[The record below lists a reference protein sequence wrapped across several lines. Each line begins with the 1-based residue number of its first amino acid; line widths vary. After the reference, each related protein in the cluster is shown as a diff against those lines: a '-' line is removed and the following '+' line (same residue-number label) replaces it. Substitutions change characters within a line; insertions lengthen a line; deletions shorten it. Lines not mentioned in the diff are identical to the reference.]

1 MLNLPDPSQAV
12 MGGMQNTLA
21 LSNVMSQ
28 RNLAE
33 QQAMQVQQAREQQ
46 AAMQAELGELSKNPS
61 PAALSSMMVKYP
73 QLSEQFKRTHDVL
86 STEEQKAKVS
96 TVMPIYAALESGNTE
111 IATRLLEE
119 NATALENSGKPEEAK
134 TARVM
139 LEIAKTRPD
148 ALKASSGMFLA
159 HAMGP
164 EKFTETFTKMGGES
178 RAVAEEGRKVE
189 KAPFELSEAQSK
201 ATKAAV
207 DAKFAESNAVKDL
220 EKKGWDITK
229 IREDIGIAKE
239 NSRIAAMNA
248 AISREGNALKKQEMG
263 LKLQE
268 MKDKRDESVRGKVAE
283 ADSARGDMDN
293 FLNTVDRFLKTSVD
307 KDGKPTSTIR
317 AASGPLDSIM
327 PTMQSDVADLEAL
340 AETIGSQAF
349 MAQIPKMKGTGALSE
364 GEGKKLQASLQN
376 FSLKQSPE
384 RLIENMKEAQR
395 LILKGRSNL
404 AKKYGIPDSVPDTP
418 QAAPGAS
425 DIDALLK
432 KYGG

>member
-1 MLNLPDPSQAV
+1 M
-12 MGGMQNTLA
+12 
-21 LSNVMSQ
+21 
-28 RNLAE
+28 
-33 QQAMQVQQAREQQ
+33 
-46 AAMQAELGELSKNPS
+46 AA
-61 PAALSSMMVKYP
+61 
-73 QLSEQFKRTHDVL
+73 F
-86 STEEQKAKVS
+86 
-96 TVMPIYAALESGNTE
+96 
-111 IATRLLEE
+111 
-119 NATALENSGKPEEAK
+119 NSGSPEVGVSLL
-134 TARVM
+134 R
-139 LEIAKTRPD
+139 D
-148 ALKASSGMFLA
+148 
-159 HAMGP
+159 
-164 EKFTETFTKMGGES
+164 
-178 RAVAEEGRKVE
+178 RAVAERNSGNEAQAKAYETWAQLAE
-189 KAPFELSEAQSK
+189 KNPQAVMKSIGTMVAQLPGGEKIIESVTKIGAEKRAEDLAPSILSEAQSK
-201 ATKAAV
+201 AAKAAV

-248 AISREGNALKKQEMG
+248 AISREGNQIKRQEMG

-432 KYGG
+432 KIRWVNGNTCATRNRTA